1 MTKILIVEDNEMN
14 RDMLS
19 RRLVKRGYEIVL
31 AFDGAAGVE
40 MAQREKP
47 DLILMDLGL
56 PVMDGWAATRYLK
69 QDPNTRG
76 IPVIALTAHAMA
88 GDQRK
93 ALEAG
98 CDDYDTKPVD
108 IKRLIPKIEELLLK
122 FSPATE
128 DPSPAAQPVEEAED
142 QPTRAVAAVQAPFE
156 PFTSFPPPLDP
167 PPSHPEAGDPVPVAS
182 PQWDLSPLDSA
193 PRPRTRADSL
203 IPTRPQLDPPRRPLA
218 PIAAMPSATDTLT
231 PDAFSLLL
239 VDDNPE
245 NRDMLSRRLLRQG
258 YRVTLAEDGYHALS
272 QMQRTPFDL
281 VLLDVMMP
289 GLNGFEVLAEIRKTY
304 SPSQVSVVMVTA
316 KGESQDV
323 VQALQLGANDYI
335 TKPVD
340 FPVALARIQTQLGLL
355 EASRRNSGGINREE
369 EDLLKGRYRVER
381 LLASGGFGQTYLAAD
396 THRPGHPIC
405 VVKQLRTFDDEPGL
419 LEIARRLFTKEAETL
434 ERLKHDQIPQLLAYF
449 EDGSEFYLV
458 QEYIEG
464 KVLSDLLS
472 GQSLPE
478 SKVVVMLLNLLKV
491 MHYIHQQQVIHRDIK
506 PQNIIRRQ
514 DNGKLVLIDFGAVKE
529 ISLGLTEG
537 RNHTV
542 SIGSLGFTPLE
553 QLAGRPRPNSDI
565 FAAGMVAIQ
574 ALTGVEPRELAEDMD
589 TGLLLW
595 QETGIP
601 VSPEFAAVLDHMI
614 ARDALQR
621 YQTAIEVARDL
632 RTIVVNQLPPKDP
645 NTQS

>member
-122 FSPATE
+122 VHPAAE
-128 DPSPAAQPVEEAED
+128 DPSPPAQPIEEED
-142 QPTRAVAAVQAPFE
+142 APPTRGVVTDKSPLE
-156 PFTSFPPPLDP
+156 PFTRFPPPIEP
-167 PPSHPEAGDPVPVAS
+167 AAPSPASGDPLPAAS
-182 PQWDLSPLDSA
+182 LQWDPSPLGSA
-193 PRPRTRADSL
+193 PRPKTRADSL

-218 PIAAMPSATDTLT
+218 PIAASPPDT
-231 PDAFSLLL
+231 FSLLL

-258 YRVTLAEDGYHALS
+258 YQVTLAEDGYHALS
-272 QMQRTPFDL
+272 QMQRSAFDL

-304 SPSQVSVVMVTA
+304 SPAQVSVVMVTA

-335 TKPVD
+335 TKPID

-355 EASRRNSGGINREE
+355 DANRRHRGGINRED

-405 VVKQLRTFDDEPGL
+405 VVKQLRTFDDAPGL

-472 GQSLPE
+472 GQPLPE

-574 ALTGVEPRELAEDMD
+574 ALTGVEPRALSEDMN

-601 VSPEFAAVLDHMI
+601 VSPEFAAVLNHMI
-614 ARDALQR
+614 ERDTFQR

-632 RTIVVNQLPPKDP
+632 KNLVVNQRP
-645 NTQS
+645 NEG